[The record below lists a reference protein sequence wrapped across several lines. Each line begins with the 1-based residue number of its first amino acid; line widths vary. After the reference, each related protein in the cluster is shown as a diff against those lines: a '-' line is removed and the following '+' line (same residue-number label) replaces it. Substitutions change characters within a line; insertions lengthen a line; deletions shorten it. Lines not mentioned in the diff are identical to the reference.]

1 MVNGRAVYSS
11 KASGCHGDLA
21 GMFDRSVT
29 ASFWLGT
36 ADTRLRSTSHP
47 ATLVLWIVDAHR
59 VRAELTQDEGPS

>member
-36 ADTRLRSTSHP
+36 AAIRLRSTSHP
-47 ATLVLWIVDAHR
+47 AHVSAVDR
-59 VRAELTQDEGPS
+59 